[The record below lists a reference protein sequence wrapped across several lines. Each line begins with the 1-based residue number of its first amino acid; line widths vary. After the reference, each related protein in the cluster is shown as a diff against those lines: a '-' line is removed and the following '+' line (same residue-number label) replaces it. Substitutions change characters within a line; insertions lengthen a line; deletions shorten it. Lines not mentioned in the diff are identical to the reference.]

1 MLQNTHHHSYHL
13 LPKHKVQGKII
24 NKEEIC
30 NQVGVVFFFL
40 GGGERGREG
49 KQDLRKDAGFTN

>member
-1 MLQNTHHHSYHL
+1 MQGVPQNTYHHSYHL

-30 NQVGVVFFFL
+30 NQVGVFRGSR
-40 GGGERGREG
+40 GGGEG
-49 KQDLRKDAGFTN
+49 KQDLRRDVGFTN